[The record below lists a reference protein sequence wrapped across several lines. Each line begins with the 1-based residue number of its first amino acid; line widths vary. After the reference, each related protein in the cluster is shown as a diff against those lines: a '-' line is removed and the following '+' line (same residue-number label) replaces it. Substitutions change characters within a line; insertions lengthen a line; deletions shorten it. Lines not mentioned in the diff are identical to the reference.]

1 MACGSPVKASAAGTV
16 VQAGWAGHSGNRVR
30 VDHGNG
36 LETTYNHNS
45 SLKVSVGQK
54 VKRGQVVS
62 LSGTTGNSTGCHV
75 HLEVLVDD
83 TPVDPAGWL

>member
-1 MACGSPVKASAAGTV
+1 
-16 VQAGWAGHSGNRVR
+16 
-30 VDHGNG
+30 
-36 LETTYNHNS
+36 TYNHNS

-75 HLEVLVDD
+75 HLEVLVDG